1 MPPTLPS
8 EKTSP
13 FTSTDLHLFSQGAH
27 DRIYEKLGAHQMR
40 CGYTNGYYFAVWA
53 PNAQCVS
60 VVGSFNGWDDMAH
73 PMQRVGSSGIWETFI
88 ANIKAGT
95 YKYALIDCNGQ
106 RRLKAD
112 PYARSGEYDKEHASI
127 LCAPLSD
134 YVWHDGDWMT
144 KRAEQNPYEQPLSI

>member
-112 PYARSGEYDKEHASI
+112 PYARSGEYDKGHASI

-144 KRAEQNPYEQPLSI
+144 KRAEQNP